1 MNKNYLFTFLSLL
14 LIQLSLPSQAKGDIP
29 VTRQEPRLSVIDP
42 EKRYQQ
48 LEGWGSSLCW
58 WAAQVG
64 NWEESKV
71 DSIVELLTSPDKLN
85 MNIFRYNIGGGDDP
99 SHIDGHMVKGKGK
112 RAEMEGF
119 KDSPTA
125 PYNWNADKGQ
135 RTLLLKLKEKR
146 PDAVFEAFSNSA
158 PYWMTY
164 SGCAAGHKDPKK
176 DNLKP
181 EYYEA
186 FCDYLLEVCKH
197 YKSAYQIDF
206 KTLEPFNEPLSDYW
220 YAQGSQEGCHF
231 DPETQMT
238 IIRMLYPKL
247 KASGLNTVL
256 SASDETN
263 LQHFL
268 ITQKKFQEAGDIW
281 DKLGQLNTHTYSG
294 TNEQRHEVRQLMQQ
308 AGKPF
313 WQSETGPSGGSGL
326 ESNLLLTQ
334 KLFDDMRIMRPQ
346 AWLDWQIMEEWNN
359 EWCVL
364 RGNFKTQEY
373 HIIKNFYV
381 RMQITRFFK
390 QGYTFIESNNDQIL
404 AALSPDGKHLAVA
417 LLNTTDNSR
426 TFSVDLSRFRR
437 QIATIKAWRTSADED
452 CQTIPTEKVK
462 KKILSY
468 NSPAKSLTTFVIK
481 FR

>member
-1 MNKNYLFTFLSLL
+1 MVAV
-14 LIQLSLPSQAKGDIP
+14 SLPLFVQAKATENGHA
-29 VTRQEPRLSVIDP
+29 VIDP
-42 EKRYQQ
+42 ALRYQK

-64 NWEESKV
+64 NWDEKKV
-71 DSIVELLTSPDKLN
+71 DEIVDLITSPDKLN

-99 SHIDGHMVKGKGK
+99 AHADGHMVKGKGK

-125 PYNWNADKGQ
+125 PYNWEADKGQ
-135 RTLLLKLKEKR
+135 RTILLKIKKKR

-164 SGCAAGHKDPKK
+164 SGCAAGNEDPLK

-181 EYYEA
+181 EYYEM
-186 FCDYLLEVCKH
+186 FCDYLLDVCKH
-197 YKSAYQIDF
+197 YKTTYQIDF
-206 KTLEPFNEPLSDYW
+206 KTLEPFNESFSDYW
-220 YAQGSQEGCHF
+220 YAEGSQEGCHF
-231 DPETQMT
+231 EPESQMK

-247 KASGLNTVL
+247 KATGLNTLL

-263 LQHFL
+263 LRQFL
-268 ITQKKFQEAGDIW
+268 TVQKAYQTAGDIW

-294 TNEQRHEVRQLMQQ
+294 TNTEREEVRRLIRQS
-308 AGKPF
+308 GKPF
-313 WQSETGPSGGSGL
+313 WQSETGPSKGQGL
-326 ESNLLLTQ
+326 ESNLLLAQ

-346 AWLDWQIMEEWNN
+346 AWLDWQLMEEGNN

-373 HIIKNFYV
+373 KVIKNLYV

-390 QGYTFIESNNDQIL
+390 QGYTFIETGNAGTL
-404 AALSPDGKHLAVA
+404 AALSPTGKELVIAV
-417 LLNTTDNSR
+417 LNTTETDSPLVIDLDK
-426 TFSVDLSRFRR
+426 FAGKIASVSN
-437 QIATIKAWRTSADED
+437 WRTSETED
-452 CQTIPTEKVK
+452 CQSFQAVK
-462 KKILSY
+462 AKGKKLDY
-468 NSPAKSLTTFVIK
+468 TRPAKSLTTFVINLK
-481 FR
+481 